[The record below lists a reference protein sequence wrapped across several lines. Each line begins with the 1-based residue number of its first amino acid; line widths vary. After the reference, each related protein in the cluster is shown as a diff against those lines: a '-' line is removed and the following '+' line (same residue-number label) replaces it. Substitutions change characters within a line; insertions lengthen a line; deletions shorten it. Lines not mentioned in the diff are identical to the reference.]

1 MLDSIDEDLIYVLVR
16 YLEKEVYLEK
26 KVKGLFEDRIN
37 FGESSIE
44 RNDHKKFN
52 DA

>member
-16 YLEKEVYLEK
+16 YLEKQVYLEK
-26 KVKGLFEDRIN
+26 KVNELLEDRIN
-37 FGESSIE
+37 LGESSIE
-44 RNDHKKFN
+44 RNDGKIVN